1 MHFTWESMKFIL
13 GVEIALILA
22 NGLLWPTGS
31 FANEGYPLP
40 SPTAIASPSAGSPT
54 ALPLASPQSDARNQ
68 RGWGLHFSEHDFI
81 INRAYESGV
90 TDRMLTE
97 YHGRFEL
104 HPAFVA
110 SAALGTSA
118 FAHSFVNFMAIAA
131 ALRFPNAKG
140 ELSFEYHHENWSNW
154 SVAENRLASY
164 FFFYP
169 SESFSIIF
177 GLGYRGPIFGNSSFL
192 GTFGLASIAP
202 EISVLYRFQ
211 WEFMDIG
218 RFSSYF
224 LIWNYDRF
232 RFFSENNVR
241 FSLWPQFAISPSLKI
256 YANLGIGIRGVS
268 GGILSWGASSL
279 GLGLVYEH

>member
-1 MHFTWESMKFIL
+1 MKFIL
-13 GVEIALILA
+13 GVEITLILA
-22 NGLLWPTGS
+22 SGLTLPGAA
-31 FANEGYPLP
+31 FASESPPLP
-40 SPTAIASPSAGSPT
+40 APTSTPSPKGNPPADQSVATPH
-54 ALPLASPQSDARNQ
+54 SDARNQ
-68 RGWGLHFSEHDFI
+68 RGWRLHFSEHDFI

-104 HPAFVA
+104 HPSFVA
-110 SAALGTSA
+110 SAALGTST

-131 ALRFPNAKG
+131 ALRFPNAKS

-169 SESFSIIF
+169 SDSFSIIF
-177 GLGYRGPIFGNSSFL
+177 GLGYRGPVFGNSSFL
-192 GTFGLASIAP
+192 GTFGLASVAP
-202 EISVLYRFQ
+202 EINVLYRFQ
-211 WEFMDIG
+211 WEFMEIG
-218 RFSSYF
+218 KFSSYF

-232 RFFSENNVR
+232 RFYSENNVR
-241 FSLWPQFAISPSLKI
+241 FSLWPQFVISPSLKV
-256 YANLGIGIRGVS
+256 YANLGIGIRGIS